1 MARTEPTVTY
11 RKLPSQGASLLGRS
25 RLYAGPDH
33 LLHAE
38 AAGFIETYK
47 RFYFKDI
54 QAFVVVRTGYWSFEH
69 VALGLC
75 AVACLT
81 LGAAFAASGDPGL
94 EWATAVLGLVGL
106 ACVVGLVLSLLAGPR
121 CRCAIRTA
129 VQTERLRALSRYRRS
144 VRLIESLR
152 PLIEQAQGHLAG
164 AANAPATPAVTEPA
178 RPVGEQPAPG
188 ASGASETGA
197 DSPGS

>member
-152 PLIEQAQGHLAG
+152 PLIEQAQTHLAAAASGPAFPAGSEPAPPVIDQAAQG
-164 AANAPATPAVTEPA
+164 AAGPDDAAAELPTA
-178 RPVGEQPAPG
+178 
-188 ASGASETGA
+188 
-197 DSPGS
+197 